1 MQSIYYIWK
10 QKKLL
15 GERFSSFVI
24 FYHLFYNNPHV
35 NSQILWQPITIL
47 EQVQSRQTFYYEE
60 WGVNTKW
67 TLITFLNLLSLGIST
82 INDGRLHT
90 QNELTNKMKFLF
102 IYFLCAFVCV
112 HAHYCCGFGIFVLLA
127 LFAFLFWPLFLPFE
141 FHFILFKE
149 RVREREYEI
158 VWVGRIWKEWGKR
171 KNMIKILYVKHKIDK
186 RIVSFLLIT
195 QTVFKHS
202 SFN

>member
-10 QKKLL
+10 QKTLL
-15 GERFSSFVI
+15 GERFSLFVI

-47 EQVQSRQTFYYEE
+47 EQVQSRQKFYYEE

-102 IYFLCAFVCV
+102 IYFPCVFVCV
-112 HAHYCCGFGIFVLLA
+112 HAHYCCGFDIFVILA
-127 LFAFLFWPLFLPFE
+127 LFVFCFNLCFYLLN
-141 FHFILFKE
+141 FILFFLK
-149 RVREREYEI
+149 
-158 VWVGRIWKEWGKR
+158 KEWETW
-171 KNMIKILYVKHKIDK
+171 NMKLYG
-186 RIVSFLLIT
+186 
-195 QTVFKHS
+195 
-202 SFN
+202 